1 MASSSTWRVGRG
13 DGVDAVLPRRRRR
26 GHDAVR
32 RILLRFRS
40 AQAVS
45 RAIGGDD
52 FARAVLAERKLFID
66 ARNAWLERYKA
77 GEEGLPDIL
86 MQARGPQAPLD
97 KFEARFY
104 TRVFQVKIPAWA
116 FEGKTGAS
124 RILAEDPETKELL
137 AFIEAAAR
145 AVVTGVDRV
154 SVDIVR
160 HFLSLDDGSSCVLF
174 GCDTRWSFDGGKTW
188 LHTRAKWY
196 DDDRVSVAELAVAAE
211 ADWAARRRMAF
222 QDEL

>member
-1 MASSSTWRVGRG
+1 M
-13 DGVDAVLPRRRRR
+13 DAVLPRRRRR

-86 MQARGPQAPLD
+86 VQARGPQAPLD
-97 KFEARFY
+97 KFEERFY
-104 TRVFQVKIPAWA
+104 TRVFQVKMPAWV
-116 FEGKTGAS
+116 FDGFHGA
-124 RILAEDPETKELL
+124 RRLLADEDPDTKELL
-137 AFIEAAAR
+137 AFIKAAAG
-145 AVVTGVDRV
+145 AVVTGKDRV
-154 SVDIVR
+154 SMSTVR
-160 HFLSLDDGSSCVLF
+160 DFLSLGDGLSCVLY
-174 GCDTRWSFDGGKTW
+174 GCDTRWSFDGGMTW

-196 DDDRVSVAELAVAAE
+196 DDDLVSVAELAVAAE
-211 ADWAARRRMAF
+211 AAWAARRRMAF

>member
-1 MASSSTWRVGRG
+1 M
-13 DGVDAVLPRRRRR
+13 DAVLPRRRRR

-45 RAIGGDD
+45 RAIGGED
-52 FARAVLAERKLFID
+52 FALAVLAERKLFID

-97 KFEARFY
+97 KFEERLY

-137 AFIEAAAR
+137 AFIEAAAG

-154 SVDIVR
+154 DVGNVR
-160 HFLSLDDGSSCVLF
+160 DFLSLDDGLSCVLY
-174 GCDTRWSFDGGKTW
+174 GCDTRWSFDGGMTW
-188 LHTRAKWY
+188 IHTRAKWY
-196 DDDRVSVAELAVAAE
+196 DDDRVSEAELVAAAE
-211 ADWAARRRMAF
+211 AAWAARRRMAF

>member
-1 MASSSTWRVGRG
+1 M
-13 DGVDAVLPRRRRR
+13 
-26 GHDAVR
+26 
-32 RILLRFRS
+32 LRFRS
-40 AQAVS
+40 AQAIAG
-45 RAIGGDD
+45 AIGGED

-77 GEEGLPDIL
+77 GEEGLLDIL
-86 MQARGPQAPLD
+86 IQGRGPQAPLD

-137 AFIEAAAR
+137 AFIEAAAG
-145 AVVTGVDRV
+145 AVVTGKDRV
-154 SVDIVR
+154 SVGNVA
-160 HFLSLDDGSSCVLF
+160 HFLSLDDGLSCVLY
-174 GCDTRWSFDGGKTW
+174 GCDVRWSFDGGKTW

-196 DDDRVSVAELAVAAE
+196 DDDRVSLAELVEAQMAASSH
-211 ADWAARRRMAF
+211 M
-222 QDEL
+222 DEL

>member
-1 MASSSTWRVGRG
+1 MDEA
-13 DGVDAVLPRRRRR
+13 LPRRRRR

-40 AQAVS
+40 AQAVA
-45 RAIGGDD
+45 RAIGGED

-77 GEEGLPDIL
+77 GEEGLEDIL
-86 MQARGPQAPLD
+86 IQARGPQAPLD

-116 FEGKTGAS
+116 FEGKTGAR
-124 RILAEDPETKELL
+124 RIIEGDTETKELL
-137 AFIEAAAR
+137 EFIRAAAR
-145 AVVTGVDRV
+145 AVVTGEERV
-154 SVDIVR
+154 SVGNVAD
-160 HFLSLDDGSSCVLF
+160 FLSLDDGHSCVLY
-174 GCDTRWSFDGGKTW
+174 GCDTRWSFDGGMTW

-196 DDDRVSVAELAVAAE
+196 DDDRVSLKELAEAA
-211 ADWAARRRMAF
+211 WAARRRMAF

>member
-1 MASSSTWRVGRG
+1 M
-13 DGVDAVLPRRRRR
+13 
-26 GHDAVR
+26 
-32 RILLRFRS
+32 LRFRS
-40 AQAVS
+40 AQAIS
-45 RAIGGDD
+45 RAMGGED

-86 MQARGPQAPLD
+86 VQGRGPQAPLD
-97 KFEARFY
+97 KFEERLY

-137 AFIEAAAR
+137 AFIEAAAG
-145 AVVTGVDRV
+145 AVVTGKDRV
-154 SVDIVR
+154 SVDNVR
-160 HFLSLDDGSSCVLF
+160 DFLSLDDGLSCVLY
-174 GCDTRWSFDGGKTW
+174 GCDVRWSFDGGMTW

-196 DDDRVSVAELAVAAE
+196 DDDLVSLKELAE
-211 ADWAARRRMAF
+211 AHWAAHRMA
-222 QDEL
+222 L

>member
-1 MASSSTWRVGRG
+1 M
-13 DGVDAVLPRRRRR
+13 
-26 GHDAVR
+26 
-32 RILLRFRS
+32 
-40 AQAVS
+40 
-45 RAIGGDD
+45 GGED

-86 MQARGPQAPLD
+86 VQARGPQAPLD
-97 KFEARFY
+97 KFEERFY

-137 AFIEAAAR
+137 AFIEAAAG
-145 AVVTGVDRV
+145 AVVTGKDRV
-154 SVDIVR
+154 SVGNVA
-160 HFLSLDDGSSCVLF
+160 HFLSLDDGLSCVLY
-174 GCDTRWSFDGGKTW
+174 GCDVRWSFDGGKTW

-196 DDDRVSVAELAVAAE
+196 DDDRVSLAELVEAQMAASSH
-211 ADWAARRRMAF
+211 M
-222 QDEL
+222 DEL